1 LLTLLYFYDILSSG
15 GDCTKSRIKA
25 IRKDAGLTQ
34 AAFGERIGIT
44 QNYVALIEG
53 GSREPSDRTIRDIC
67 REFHVS
73 EAWLRTGAGE
83 MYADKTR
90 EELITE
96 EVTRMMATAP
106 DSFKAALIAALLRFD
121 PDGPEWTILEDVY
134 NSVAAELAANP
145 PKE

>member
-1 LLTLLYFYDILSSG
+1 M
-15 GDCTKSRIKA
+15 KSRIKQ
-25 IRKDAGLTQ
+25 IRALNKLTQ
-34 AAFGERIGIT
+34 SEFAASIDLS
-44 QNYVALIEG
+44 QNYIAQVEIGKKDLG
-53 GSREPSDRTIRDIC
+53 DRAVRDIC
-67 REFHVS
+67 RIYGIN

-121 PDGPEWTILEDVY
+121 PDGPEWAILEDVY

-145 PKE
+145 SKE

>member
-1 LLTLLYFYDILSSG
+1 
-15 GDCTKSRIKA
+15 
-25 IRKDAGLTQ
+25 
-34 AAFGERIGIT
+34 
-44 QNYVALIEG
+44 
-53 GSREPSDRTIRDIC
+53 
-67 REFHVS
+67 
-73 EAWLRTGAGE
+73 

>member
-1 LLTLLYFYDILSSG
+1 MKNRIREVRKSLGMNQTDFGRALGASLSAASKWESGENAMSDATIMLL
-15 GDCTKSRIKA
+15 CQK
-25 IRKDAGLTQ
+25 
-34 AAFGERIGIT
+34 FG
-44 QNYVALIEG
+44 
-53 GSREPSDRTIRDIC
+53 
-67 REFHVS
+67 VS

-134 NSVAAELAANP
+134 NSVAAELAENP

>member
-1 LLTLLYFYDILSSG
+1 MKD
-15 GDCTKSRIKA
+15 RIKA
-25 IRKDAGLTQ
+25 TRKAAGLNQTE
-34 AAFGERIGIT
+34 FGRRVGVSLSAVQKWESGE
-44 QNYVALIEG
+44 NVV
-53 GSREPSDRTIRDIC
+53 SDAVVLLIC
-67 REFHVS
+67 REFGVS

-90 EELITE
+90 EQMIQE
-96 EVTRMMATAP
+96 EIGRLMTNAP